1 MKHHFIKK
9 IKIAAMPIT
18 RLVSPLSILVD
29 YVVKEILYYRLQFIH
44 LIDDC
49 TLRLVKDFCNF
60 SSTLSPFVILDSFW
74 FQYTIRYK
82 FE

>member
-60 SSTLSPFVILDSFW
+60 SEGVKFSVSMGKILL
-74 FQYTIRYK
+74 
-82 FE
+82 